1 MDAATLSLGALAV
14 AIIVSCT
21 IRLHVGFLAIS
32 LAWVVGVY
40 IAGMSAAEVMAGFP
54 TRLFLTLAGVTLLF
68 SQAQANGTLDLIAHK
83 AVLLCR
89 GNVGVMPMMF
99 FLLSFVLASIGPG
112 NIAATALMAPM
123 GMAVAG
129 QVGIPAFLM
138 AIMIGNGANAGSLS
152 PIAPTGVIVNG
163 VMEEIGLGGY
173 EVSTYL
179 NNMMAH
185 LVVVFVAYFLLGGWR
200 LLGRYHTGALVVPT
214 REGAGGAGGAEGT
227 SSGGGDAS
235 AGGAPGGAA
244 PAGGASGGDAPGGG
258 APDGAGDFE
267 RRHWITIGVIGTL
280 LVGVILFDVNVGLG
294 AYASAIVLALLKA
307 GDESAAV
314 RIMPWRVIMMVCGV
328 TVLISVLDATGGL
341 ELFTRVLAG
350 VSTANTVTAVMA
362 FTTGFISIYSSTSG
376 VVLPAFLPTVPG
388 LAAQVGGVEPLA
400 IASSMNVGAHL
411 VDVSALSTLGALC
424 MASAPKHEDSRKLF
438 NKLMAWGLSMTVVGG
453 FTCWLLFT
461 VLRVGTG

>member
-1 MDAATLSLGALAV
+1 MDVAALSLGALAI

-21 IRLHVGFLAIS
+21 IRLHVGFLAIA

-40 IAGMSAAEVMAGFP
+40 LAGMSANDVMAGFP

-68 SQAQANGTLDLIAHK
+68 SQAQANGTLDLIAHR
-83 AVLLCR
+83 AVRLCR

-112 NIAATALMAPM
+112 NISSTALMAPM

-152 PIAPTGVIVNG
+152 PVAPTGIIVNG
-163 VMEEIGLGGY
+163 VMADIGLGGN
-173 EVSTYL
+173 ELQNYL

-185 LVVVFVAYFLLGGWR
+185 VVIAFAAYFLLGGRR
-200 LLGRYHTGALVVPT
+200 LLGRYHHAALVVPGGDSG
-214 REGAGGAGGAEGT
+214 EAGIGAGEG
-227 SSGGGDAS
+227 SQGSHQ
-235 AGGAPGGAA
+235 APGG
-244 PAGGASGGDAPGGG
+244 
-258 APDGAGDFE
+258 DGFQQ
-267 RRHWITIGVIGTL
+267 RHWITIGVIGTL
-280 LVGVILFDVNVGLG
+280 LVGVIFFNLHVGLG
-294 AYASAIVLALLKA
+294 AFAGAIVLALLRA
-307 GDESAAV
+307 GDENEAV
-314 RIMPWRVIMMVCGV
+314 KLMPWRVIMMVCGV
-328 TVLISVLDATGGL
+328 TVLISVLDETGGL
-341 ELFTRVLAG
+341 DLFTRVLAG
-350 VSTANTVTAVMA
+350 VSSANTVTGVMA

-388 LAAQVGGVEPLA
+388 LAEQVGGVTPLA
-400 IASSMNVGAHL
+400 IASAMNVGAHL

-424 MASAPKHEDSRKLF
+424 MAAAPAHEDSRKLF
-438 NKLMAWGLSMTVVGG
+438 NKLMAWGLSMTIVGG

-461 VLRVGTG
+461 VLRIGIS

>member
-1 MDAATLSLGALAV
+1 MDIAVLSLGALAV

-21 IRLHVGFLAIS
+21 IRLHVGFLAIA

-40 IAGMSAAEVMAGFP
+40 VAGMSANDVMAGFP

-68 SQAQANGTLDLIAHK
+68 SQAQANGTLDLLAQR
-83 AVLLCR
+83 AVRLCR

-112 NIAATALMAPM
+112 NISSTALMAPM

-129 QVGIPAFLM
+129 QVRIPAFLM

-163 VMEEIGLGGY
+163 VMADIGLGGH
-173 EVSTYL
+173 ELQTYL

-185 LVVVFVAYFLLGGWR
+185 IVIAFAAYFLLGGWR
-200 LLGRYHTGALVVPT
+200 LLGRRHHGALIVPSGHSGEAAAAPADGSEAST
-214 REGAGGAGGAEGT
+214 
-227 SSGGGDAS
+227 GGGDT
-235 AGGAPGGAA
+235 
-244 PAGGASGGDAPGGG
+244 
-258 APDGAGDFE
+258 FQT
-267 RRHWITIGVIGTL
+267 RHWITIGVIGAL
-280 LVGVILFDVNVGLG
+280 LVGVIFFNLHVGLG
-294 AYASAIVLALLKA
+294 AFAGAIVLALLKA
-307 GDESAAV
+307 GDENEAV
-314 RIMPWRVIMMVCGV
+314 KLMPWRVIMMVCGV
-328 TVLISVLDATGGL
+328 TVLISVLDETGGL

-350 VSTANTVTAVMA
+350 ISTANTVTGVMA

-388 LAAQVGGVEPLA
+388 LAEQVGGVTPLA
-400 IASSMNVGAHL
+400 IASAMNVGAHL

-424 MASAPKHEDSRKLF
+424 MAAAPPQEDSRKLF
-438 NKLMAWGLSMTVVGG
+438 NKLMAWGLSMTVIGG

-461 VLRVGTG
+461 VLRIGID